1 MKRIGLIINP
11 VAGMGGSV
19 GLKGTDGNVEEAR
32 RRGAKPHAGDRAR
45 QALAP
50 LKKHK
55 DLCFLTCA
63 GAMGES
69 VLAATGLKNYQVVY
83 TPGNDTSSGDTRAA
97 AQVFRERGV
106 DLILF
111 CGGDGTARDI
121 LSVAGRDIPMLGI
134 PAGVKMYSGVFAVNP
149 AAAAELVA
157 GLDKAA
163 LRDSEVMDVDEEAY
177 RAGTLDTRLYGI
189 ARTPVIRGMVAVS
202 KQVYEQPD
210 EERTKLEIAQFMQEV
225 MLPDA
230 LYIIGAGTT
239 TEAIV
244 RYLGLKKTLLG
255 VDVVKNHR
263 LVARDADEQTLI
275 RLTAQEKDVRIIIS
289 PIGAQGFILGRGNQQ
304 ISPAIVQRAGTG
316 HIIVVATPH
325 KLQEIPELLVDSGDP
340 CLDREFGD
348 SVQVICGYRLAQRK
362 RIRQQ
367 GPVESPS

>member
-1 MKRIGLIINP
+1 MKRIGFIVNP

-32 RRGAKPHAGDRAR
+32 RRGAVPHAGERAR
-45 QALAP
+45 QTAEQ
-50 LKKHK
+50 LKKQK
-55 DLCFLTCA
+55 DILILTCA
-63 GAMGES
+63 GPMGEA
-69 VLAATGLKNYQVVY
+69 VLAASGLGNYRVVY
-83 TPGNDTSSGDTRAA
+83 SPGNDTSAADTRNAA
-97 AQVFRERGV
+97 KAILGEGV

-121 LSVAGRDIPMLGI
+121 FAVAGRDVPMLGI

-149 AAAAELVA
+149 AAAAELVI
-157 GLDKAA
+157 GLDKAV

-177 RAGTLDTRLYGI
+177 RAGTLDTHLFGI

-210 EERTKLEIAQFMQEV
+210 EERLKGEIAQFMQEV
-225 MLPDA
+225 MLPGA

-244 RYLGLKKTLLG
+244 HYLGHKKTLLG
-255 VDVVKNHR
+255 VDVVKNGR
-263 LVARDADEQTLI
+263 LIAADADEKTLLS
-275 RLTAQEKDVRIIIS
+275 LTGREKDVRIIIS

-304 ISPAIVQRAGTG
+304 ISPAIVRRAGIG

-325 KLQEIPELLVDSGDP
+325 KLQDIPELLVDSGDP
-340 CLDREFGD
+340 ELDREFGD
-348 SVQVICGYRLAQRK
+348 TIQVICGYRIAQRK
-362 RIRQQ
+362 KVRQQ
-367 GPVESPS
+367 QGQDRRS

>member
-1 MKRIGLIINP
+1 MKRIGFIVNP

-19 GLKGTDGNVEEAR
+19 GLKGTDGNVEEAK
-32 RRGAKPHAGDRAR
+32 RRGAVPHAGERAGR
-45 QALAP
+45 ALVQ
-50 LKKHK
+50 LKTAK

-69 VLAATGLKNYQVVY
+69 ALFAAGVKNYEIVY
-83 TPGNDTSSGDTRAA
+83 TPGNDTSANDTRAA
-97 AQVFRERGV
+97 VKAILGKGA

-121 LSVAGRDIPMLGI
+121 FSVGGRDVPLLGI

-149 AAAAELVA
+149 DAAAELVA

-177 RAGTLDTRLYGI
+177 RAGTLDTRLFGI

-210 EERTKLEIAQFMQEV
+210 EERTKGEIAQFMQEV
-225 MLPDA
+225 MLPGA
-230 LYIIGAGTT
+230 LYIVGAGTT

-244 RYLGLKKTLLG
+244 HYLGHQKTLLG
-255 VDVVKNHR
+255 VDVLKNGR
-263 LVARDADEQTLI
+263 LVAADADEQTLL
-275 RLTAQEKDVRIIIS
+275 RLTEREKDVRIIIS

-304 ISPAIVQRAGTG
+304 ISPAIVRRAGIG

-325 KLQEIPELLVDSGDP
+325 KLQDISELLVDTGDP
-340 CLDREFGD
+340 GLDREFGD
-348 SVQVICGYRLAQRK
+348 TIQVICGYRIAQRK
-362 RIRQQ
+362 KIRR
-367 GPVESPS
+367 